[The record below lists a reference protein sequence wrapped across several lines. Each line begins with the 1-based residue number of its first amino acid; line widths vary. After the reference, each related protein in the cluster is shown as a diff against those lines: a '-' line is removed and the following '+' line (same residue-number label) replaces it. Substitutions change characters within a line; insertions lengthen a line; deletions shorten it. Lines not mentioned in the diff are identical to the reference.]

1 MQYYRENKGQN
12 TEVINY
18 QSSKACIYC
27 CIYVKVPLEFSAK
40 GFLWHPR

>member
-18 QSSKACIYC
+18 QSSKAYTDEYI
-27 CIYVKVPLEFSAK
+27 VRVPLEFSAK
-40 GFLWHPR
+40 GFLWHPQ